1 MIGSLHCRGRGR
13 ALTQLSGSSVLT
25 DKPHGWWLIP
35 GLSVLELIL
44 CSAEGVLVSGGG
56 MIDICKLAFI
66 HFLSPLNKLFVGFF
80 CCRFVLLRV
89 LKDTK

>member
-1 MIGSLHCRGRGR
+1 MIGFLQCRRRGR

-25 DKPHGWWLIP
+25 DKPHGRWLIP
-35 GLSVLELIL
+35 GLSVSELIL

-66 HFLSPLNKLFVGFF
+66 HFLSPFLVF
-80 CCRFVLLRV
+80 CCCFVLLRV